1 MMRSLPR
8 RVAFATALLLGA
20 GPASGVAAGAEPVR
34 LANRVEFAPS
44 AGVTEAV
51 RDQCGLQTS
60 LPAALQAAA
69 SEVELVPPP
78 AGGARVLTLS
88 ISEVHA
94 LGGGPFSG
102 PKWIVVAAELR
113 EGGHSYTAR
122 AKRVTSG
129 AFPGGTC
136 GQLQKVVRAI
146 AGDLAAWLAHP
157 SSGAELGDAR

>member
-1 MMRSLPR
+1 MRSLPL
-8 RVAFATALLLGA
+8 RVPVAAALLLGA
-20 GPASGVAAGAEPVR
+20 GLGSAGAARAEPVR

-69 SEVELVPPP
+69 TGVELVPPP
-78 AGGARVLTLS
+78 AGGPRVLSLS
-88 ISEVHA
+88 ITEVHA

-102 PKWIVVAAELR
+102 PKWMVVAAELR
-113 EGGHSYTAR
+113 EGGHTYTAR

-129 AFPGGTC
+129 AMPGGTC

-146 AGDLAAWLAHP
+146 AGDLAAWLAQP